1 MRKVDKAEAA
11 PTLSGADAGR
21 PRDARATEAIL
32 HAALSLGME
41 HGFDGLTI
49 EGIAARAGVGKT
61 TIYRRWPDV
70 WSVVVEAVMAQ
81 VTQIAPVLERATARE
96 SFELS
101 MKLVAKAFRGKT
113 GKLLR
118 PLVGRAQFDESLRR
132 AISERWLL
140 ERRKSSREIVRRAME
155 TGELRAG
162 LDPDVVLDAL
172 YGPLY
177 HRLLLPYDGT
187 EVRLSDAYVDSLIDA
202 VFGGLTR
209 RGGK

>member
-1 MRKVDKAEAA
+1 MKKTRTAAAEPKHAG
-11 PTLSGADAGR
+11 TDLGR
-21 PRDARATEAIL
+21 PRDTRATAAIL
-32 HAALSLGME
+32 SAALSLGME
-41 HGFDGLTI
+41 DGFHGLTI

-70 WSVVVEAVMAQ
+70 WTVVVEAVMSE
-81 VTQIAPVLERATARE
+81 VTQVAPVLERTTARE
-96 SFELS
+96 SFTVS

-118 PLVGRAQFDESLRR
+118 PLIGRAQFDESLRS

-140 ERRKSSREIVRRAME
+140 ERRKSSRAIVRRAIE
-155 TGELRAG
+155 GGELRAE

-187 EVRLSDAYVDSLIDA
+187 DVRLPDAYIDSLIDM
-202 VFGGLTR
+202 VFGGLER
-209 RGGK
+209 KGKP